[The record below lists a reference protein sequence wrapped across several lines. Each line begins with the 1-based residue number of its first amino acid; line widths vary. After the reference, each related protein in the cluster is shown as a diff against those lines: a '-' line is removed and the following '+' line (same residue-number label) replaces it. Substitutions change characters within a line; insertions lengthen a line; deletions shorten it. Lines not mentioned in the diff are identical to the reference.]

1 LVFAAVLTAA
11 ADQQLVKGGAG
22 RLAIDNTTFSVPITV
37 RAGDVNGDGFAD
49 LVAGGGSRVTGY
61 LGKDLIASASPPAT
75 LSFRRAATAGRRS
88 TARHLNSAGAGRP
101 SPNGKVFYSCRNR
114 TRRPRGASPVM
125 AQVLDAPPRSSAAGF
140 SPSLTPTLT
149 LFLISVVG
157 LFLELMLIRW
167 VTTEI
172 RIFAYLQNTVL
183 VACFLGL
190 GMGCWDCRKPFALR
204 HVLLPLLVLV
214 GLLAVPTTRL
224 FLGHTITA
232 MLGRVGGM
240 EYWGAGGAS
249 GLAAVSFAVVGVAL
263 TAGLMFLLWAT
274 FVPVGRLLGKLLN
287 DHPNTLRAYS
297 VNVAGSLIGI
307 WLFVA
312 CSAVGLPPVAWFAAF
327 AAGVVPLLGA
337 DGRSKLGELGMLAAL
352 LGFAWLGGVE
362 PGWQE
367 TRWSPYQKL
376 AVMAMDE
383 PAPTVW
389 GRLGGERAP
398 PTREVGTH
406 FIAVNNI
413 GYQATIDLDPARVAA
428 RPDKFPPAQ
437 RGYSQYD
444 LPAKL
449 HPAPKSMLI
458 VGAGSGNDV
467 AGALRN
473 GAESVTAVEIDPAII
488 DFGRKY
494 HPEKPYADPRVRVV
508 NDDARSFFAT
518 TTEKYD
524 VIAFGL
530 LDSHTTTAMTNARL
544 DHYVYTRESLAHAK
558 TLLNPGGVVVLSFE
572 AQKPYIADRM
582 ARALGEVFGREPLV
596 FRAPF
601 NSYGWG
607 GVVFVSGDRDA
618 AQKQIDAQPRLAAL
632 VEQWKANMPFELTG
646 ATAPATDDWPY
657 IYLESPSIPP
667 LYLLLAV
674 ALLAL
679 FAVGLRVLDAP
690 QIVRGWDRGQSHF
703 FFLGAAFMLLEVQ
716 NISKASVVLGNTWV
730 VNAVIISGV
739 LGMVLAANLVTARL
753 PNLPAGPVYGLLV
766 ASCLGLYFLDLSTFA
781 FLPYPTKALTVG
793 ALTSLPM
800 LFSGIVFAR
809 SFVAAPRK
817 DRALGANLFGS
828 LVGALLQTLTFVVG
842 IKALLLVVAALYIAA
857 LLTRPK
863 DAAVAESR
871 PEAEPAVA

>member
-1 LVFAAVLTAA
+1 
-11 ADQQLVKGGAG
+11 
-22 RLAIDNTTFSVPITV
+22 
-37 RAGDVNGDGFAD
+37 
-49 LVAGGGSRVTGY
+49 
-61 LGKDLIASASPPAT
+61 
-75 LSFRRAATAGRRS
+75 
-88 TARHLNSAGAGRP
+88 
-101 SPNGKVFYSCRNR
+101 
-114 TRRPRGASPVM
+114 M
-125 AQVLDAPPRSSAAGF
+125 AQVLDAPPRPTAAGF
-140 SPSLTPTLT
+140 SPTLTPTLT

-183 VACFLGL
+183 VVCFLGL

-204 HVLLPLLVLV
+204 HILIPLLILV
-214 GLLAVPTTRL
+214 GLLAVPTTRV
-224 FLGHTITA
+224 FLGSTITD
-232 MLGRVGGM
+232 MLGKVGGM
-240 EYWGAGGAS
+240 EFWGSGGTS
-249 GLAAVSFAVVGVAL
+249 GWIAVSYAIVGVLL
-263 TAGLMFLLWAT
+263 TGALMFLLWAM
-274 FVPVGRLLGKLLN
+274 FVPVGRLLGKLLD
-287 DHPNTLRAYS
+287 DHPNTIWAYS
-297 VNVAGSLIGI
+297 VNVAGSLLGI

-312 CSAVGLPPVAWFAAF
+312 CSAVGLPPVGWFAVF
-327 AAGVVPLLGA
+327 AAGAIPLLGT
-337 DGRSKLGELGMLAAL
+337 DGRSKLVDVGMLAGL
-352 LGFAWLGGVE
+352 LGFAFLGGIE

-376 AVMAMDE
+376 AVTSLDRPE
-383 PAPTVW
+383 PTVW
-389 GRLGGERAP
+389 SRFGGERIP
-398 PTREVGTH
+398 VVREVGTH
-406 FIAVNNI
+406 FIAVNNT
-413 GYQATIDLDPARVAA
+413 GYQATIDLDPGRVAA
-428 RPDKFPPAQ
+428 NPEKFAPAQ

-449 HPAPKSMLI
+449 HPAPKSILV

-473 GAESVTAVEIDPAII
+473 GAERVTAVEIDPAII
-488 DFGRKY
+488 DFGRRY

-518 TTEKYD
+518 ATEKYD

-558 TLLNPGGVVVLSFE
+558 TLLNPGGVIVLSFE

-582 ARALGEVFGREPLV
+582 AKALAEVFGHQPLV
-596 FRAPF
+596 FRVPY
-601 NSYGWG
+601 NPYGWG
-607 GVVFVSGDRDA
+607 GVVFVTGDLPA
-618 AQKQIDAQPRLAAL
+618 AQKQIDAQPQLAAL
-632 VEQWKANMPFELTG
+632 IKQWQAEAPMELPGT
-646 ATAPATDDWPY
+646 TAPATDDWPY
-657 IYLESPSIPP
+657 IYLESPSVPP
-667 LYLLLAV
+667 LYLLLAA
-674 ALLAL
+674 ALLGL
-679 FAVGLRVLDAP
+679 FWVGLRVLKSP
-690 QIVRGWDRGQSHF
+690 QIVAGWDRPQSHF

-753 PNLPAGPVYGLLV
+753 PNLPVGPVYGLLI

-781 FLPYPTKALTVG
+781 FLPYPTKALIVG
-793 ALTSLPM
+793 TLTSLPM

-809 SFVAAPRK
+809 SFVAADRK

-842 IKALLLVVAALYIAA
+842 IKALLLIVAALYIAA
-857 LLTRPK
+857 MLTRPTG
-863 DAAVAESR
+863 AAAMQPR
-871 PEAEPAVA
+871 PQAEPAVA

>member
-1 LVFAAVLTAA
+1 
-11 ADQQLVKGGAG
+11 
-22 RLAIDNTTFSVPITV
+22 
-37 RAGDVNGDGFAD
+37 
-49 LVAGGGSRVTGY
+49 
-61 LGKDLIASASPPAT
+61 
-75 LSFRRAATAGRRS
+75 
-88 TARHLNSAGAGRP
+88 
-101 SPNGKVFYSCRNR
+101 
-114 TRRPRGASPVM
+114 M
-125 AQVLDAPPRSSAAGF
+125 AQVLDAPPRPAAAGF
-140 SPSLTPTLT
+140 SPTLTPTLT

-183 VACFLGL
+183 VVCFLGL

-204 HVLLPLLVLV
+204 HILLPLLVLV
-214 GLLAVPTTRL
+214 ALLAIPTTRI
-224 FLGHTITA
+224 FLGHTITS

-240 EYWGAGGAS
+240 EFWGAGGTS
-249 GLAAVSFAVVGVAL
+249 GWIAVSYAIVGVLL
-263 TAGLMFLLWAT
+263 TGGLMFLLWAM
-274 FVPVGRLLGKLLN
+274 FVPVGRLLGKLLD
-287 DHPNTLRAYS
+287 DHPNTLWAYS

-312 CSAVGLPPVAWFAAF
+312 CSAVGLPPVAWFVVF
-327 AAGVVPLLGA
+327 AAGVIPLLGT
-337 DGRSKLGELGMLAAL
+337 DGRSKLADVGMLAAL
-352 LGFAWLGGVE
+352 IGFAWLGGIE

-376 AVMAMDE
+376 AVTPMDRHE
-383 PAPTVW
+383 PTVW
-389 GRLGGERAP
+389 SRFGGERMP
-398 PTREVGTH
+398 VVREVGTH
-406 FIAVNNI
+406 FIAVNNT
-413 GYQATIDLDPARVAA
+413 GYQAAIDLDPARVAA
-428 RPDKFPPAQ
+428 RPDKFAPAQ

-449 HPAPKSMLI
+449 HPAPKSILV

-473 GAESVTAVEIDPAII
+473 GAERVTAVEIDPAII

-518 TTEKYD
+518 ATDKYD

-544 DHYVYTRESLAHAK
+544 DHYVYTRESLAHAR
-558 TLLNPGGVVVLSFE
+558 TLLNPGGVIVLSFE

-582 ARALGEVFGREPLV
+582 AKALGEVFGPQPLV
-596 FRAPF
+596 FRVPH
-601 NSYGWG
+601 NTYGWG
-607 GVVFVSGDRDA
+607 GVVFVTGNLEA
-618 AQKQIDAQPRLAAL
+618 ARRQIDADPKLAAL
-632 VEQWKANMPFELTG
+632 VEQWKANMPFGLPGT
-646 ATAPATDDWPY
+646 TAAATDDWPY

-674 ALLAL
+674 ALVGL
-679 FAVGLRVLDAP
+679 FVVGLRVLNTP
-690 QIVRGWDRGQSHF
+690 QIISGWDRSQSHF

-739 LGMVLAANLVTARL
+739 LGMVLAANLATARL
-753 PNLPAGPVYGLLV
+753 PNLSVGPVYGLLI

-781 FLPYPTKALTVG
+781 FLPYATKALIVG
-793 ALTSLPM
+793 TLTSLPM
-800 LFSGIVFAR
+800 FFSGIVFAR
-809 SFVAAPRK
+809 SFVATDRK

-842 IKALLLVVAALYIAA
+842 IKALLLIVAALYIAA
-857 LLTRPK
+857 MLTRPK
-863 DAAVAESR
+863 GVAVAETR
-871 PEAEPAVA
+871 PEPAVA